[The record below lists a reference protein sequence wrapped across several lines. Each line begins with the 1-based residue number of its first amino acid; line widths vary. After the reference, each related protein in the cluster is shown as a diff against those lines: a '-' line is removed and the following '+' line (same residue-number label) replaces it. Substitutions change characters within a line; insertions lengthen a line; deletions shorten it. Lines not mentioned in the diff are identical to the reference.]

1 MIDGV
6 NTLVKEDVEL
16 QKKHGLKNQR
26 MGHEN
31 FTLVLV
37 ICVEDE
43 DLKKQNSL
51 FLYPSA
57 KKGIYIL
64 PETGD

>member
-1 MIDGV
+1 
-6 NTLVKEDVEL
+6 
-16 QKKHGLKNQR
+16 

-57 KKGIYIL
+57 KKAFIFYPKLVIN
-64 PETGD
+64 PKE